1 MNEIQTE
8 HMNSITTK
16 VVHDIQVKYSKGQ
29 REHGGNLWDRDVL
42 KDIVD
47 ESLDLITY
55 AYTADYKRRQALSC
69 IESFLS
75 DRNESNLQ
83 QAIEF
88 LTNKQIP
95 Q

>member
-1 MNEIQTE
+1 MNEAQEAHLANIHNNLFQDL
-8 HMNSITTK
+8 
-16 VVHDIQVKYSKGQ
+16 DIKYRKGQ

-55 AYTADYKRRQALSC
+55 AYTADFKRRQALSC

-83 QAIEF
+83 QAIEW
-88 LTNKQIP
+88 LTNKQIT